1 MGNSGTTKL
10 LISSVY
16 SRIRFMSV
24 EYKATLSL
32 LNFLIVNYYYII
44 KIFFIYV
51 VNSMTNLQ
59 S

>member
-44 KIFFIYV
+44 KIFLIYV